1 MKHNIR
7 IREALEAN
15 GLFLY
20 ELGDLLGKSE
30 PTITRM
36 MRKELP
42 EEEQER
48 IISMIKGGKN

>member
-1 MKHNIR
+1 MKHNIK
-7 IREALEAN
+7 IRETLEAN

-20 ELGDLLGKSE
+20 ELADLLGKSE

-48 IISMIKGGKN
+48 IISMIKGGNK